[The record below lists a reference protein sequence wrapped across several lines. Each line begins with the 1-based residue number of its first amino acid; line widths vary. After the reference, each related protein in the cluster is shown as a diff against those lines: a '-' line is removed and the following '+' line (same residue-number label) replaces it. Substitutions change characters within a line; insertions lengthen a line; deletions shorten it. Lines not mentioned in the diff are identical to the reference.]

1 MFFLSLSEDEIRNI
15 AKFLTFNEVLKFSY
29 TNSLCNSAIDNI
41 FYDKLAKSL
50 YGNVFWEKAMC
61 RPILVSTPFFN
72 YKKELLRIEKFQ
84 SSLDRINM
92 NRWTN
97 NDFYNYWQLDNE
109 RLFYILKKN
118 KFFINIFY

>member
-1 MFFLSLSEDEIRNI
+1 M
-15 AKFLTFNEVLKFSY
+15 
-29 TNSLCNSAIDNI
+29 CNSAIDNN
-41 FYDKLAKSL
+41 FYHKLAKSL

-61 RPILVSTPFFN
+61 RPILVSTPFLN

-109 RLFYILKKN
+109 RLFYMLKK
-118 KFFINIFY
+118 K